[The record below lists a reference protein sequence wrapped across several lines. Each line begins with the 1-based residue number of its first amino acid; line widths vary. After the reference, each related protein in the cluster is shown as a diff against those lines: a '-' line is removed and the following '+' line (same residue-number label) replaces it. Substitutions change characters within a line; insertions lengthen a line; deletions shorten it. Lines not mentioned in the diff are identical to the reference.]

1 MVDDVDVAHVQIQ
14 RLKHRL
20 VALHQLGGGKAGRVA
35 GGLGVVLND
44 VCDRVDGAVDSAL
57 AEVHFLGGLFVV
69 DGLDDDV
76 QQVGDAFPFG
86 GGDRDDRDTQ
96 PLRELFD
103 VDAVA
108 AGAHLVH
115 HIQRQDHRDVQLHQL
130 QGQVEVALQ
139 VGGVDDVDD
148 GVGMFLD

>member
-35 GGLGVVLND
+35 GSLGVVLDD
-44 VCDRVDGAVDSAL
+44 VRDRVDGAVDSAL
-57 AEVHFLGGLFVV
+57 AEVHLLGGLFVV
-69 DGLDDDV
+69 DGLDNDV
-76 QQVGDAFPFG
+76 QQVRDALPLG
-86 GGDRDDRDTQ
+86 GGDRDDRNAQ
-96 PLRELFD
+96 LLRKLFD

-115 HIQRQDHRDVQLHQL
+115 HIQRQDHRDV
-130 QGQVEVALQ
+130 
-139 VGGVDDVDD
+139 
-148 GVGMFLD
+148 